1 MKHYSK
7 EIKIALVAIC
17 GLVIL
22 YFGMSFLKGLN
33 MFSTSN
39 TYKILFKDISGLA
52 ASSPIY
58 ADGYKVGVVNDI
70 QFNYDNPEYITV
82 EAGIDKQLRIPKG
95 SSAEIVSDM
104 LGNVRVNL
112 VLANGEVEQLKPGD
126 VIDGAVQGGALGK
139 ISDMMPYVESMLPK
153 LDSILY
159 SLNQLLADPALAQ
172 SLHNV
177 QTITNDLTVT
187 TSSLNTML
195 AVLNKDVPG
204 MMDKANGVLDNA
216 NTLTANLS
224 TIDVAG
230 TVAKADATLA
240 NVAAFTS
247 QLNNMEGTMGLL
259 MHDPALYTNLSNTMN
274 SADSLLIDLRTHPKR
289 YVHFSLFGRKDK

>member
-1 MKHYSK
+1 MKRYSK

-33 MFSTSN
+33 LFSSAN
-39 TYKILFKDISGLA
+39 TYLISFKDISGLA
-52 ASSPIY
+52 SSSPIY

-70 QFNYDNPEYITV
+70 QFNYDNPEFITV
-82 EAGIDKQLRIPKG
+82 EVDIDKQLRIPKG

-112 VLANGEVEQLKPGD
+112 VLANDTEEKLKPGET
-126 VIDGAVQGGALGK
+126 IEGAVQGGTLGK
-139 ISDMMPYVESMLPK
+139 LGDMMPYVESMLPK

-177 QTITNDLTVT
+177 QRITSDLTVT
-187 TSSLNTML
+187 TNSLNTML
-195 AVLNKDVPG
+195 AELNNNVPG
-204 MMDKANGVLDNA
+204 MMEKANGVLDNA

-230 TVAKADATLA
+230 TVAKANATLA
-240 NVAAFTS
+240 NVEEFTA
-247 QLNNMEGTMGLL
+247 QLNSKQGTMGLL
-259 MHDPALYTNLSNTMN
+259 MRDPGLYNNLTSTMN
-274 SADSLLIDLRTHPKR
+274 SADSLLIDLRLHPKR
-289 YVHFSLFGRKDK
+289 YVHFSLFGKKDK